1 MWFHDDIHL
10 NNLRT
15 RSSEHFQHDLVTVAK
30 QKTCVYCCQKCEIGM
45 SNDHY
50 RHGCKTF
57 NKCGLC
63 QVYLCREPRKV
74 WDNDSC
80 WDRFHKAKLRPNAH
94 PFVSTPSDASEPND
108 TPQTQ
113 KMVDTATPVKKRAA
127 SNQTPSNHYTKRARL
142 SSADPVS
149 RKKTKKG
156 GSQGKGGS
164 QRRGKSKLN
173 FYTPKL

>member
-30 QKTCVYCCQKCEIGM
+30 QKTCVYCYQKCEIGM

-127 SNQTPSNHYTKRARL
+127 SNQTPSTRKGRDYQAQILCPGKRQ
-142 SSADPVS
+142 
-149 RKKTKKG
+149 RKAGHKG
-156 GSQGKGGS
+156 KEDHKEEGKA
-164 QRRGKSKLN
+164 N
-173 FYTPKL
+173 